1 MFFVHESSIA
11 SVAKILVQLT
21 LKNALKKYFLFTG
34 VGIYPALT
42 GVLGMNLPLI
52 ANLFI
57 FIVLVAML
65 AKIGRDNGSLP
76 RKVLAGLIFGIL
88 FGLSLH
94 TIYGSDSPILK
105 ASINWFN
112 LVGNGYVQLLQMIVM
127 PLVFAS
133 ILSAVARLHNASA
146 LGKISVLTIGVL
158 LFTTA
163 ISALV
168 GVFVSWLFGLNA
180 GGLVQG
186 ATETARLAVLQNN
199 YVDKVAS
206 LSTPQL
212 LLSFVPKNPFADLT
226 GASPTSIISV
236 VIFAAFLGVAALHL
250 VRDDK
255 QKGECVLA
263 AIEVLQAW
271 VMKLVRLIM
280 KLTPYGVMALMTKVV
295 ASSNVNDII
304 KLGSFVLAS
313 YLGLA
318 IMFAVHALLLSVN
331 GVNPIRFFHKVWPV
345 ITFAFTSRSSAA
357 TIPLNVEA
365 QTCRLGVAESI
376 ASFSA
381 SFGATIGQNG
391 CAGLYPTMLAVM
403 VAPTV
408 GINPFDPLWI
418 ASLTAIV
425 TLSSA
430 GVAGVGGG
438 ATFAALIVL
447 PTMGLPVTLV
457 ALLISIEPLIDMGRT
472 ALNVNGSM
480 TAGILTSQWLR
491 QTDKMRLNSNTDN
504 ESTLPHH

>member
-1 MFFVHESSIA
+1 MNFPLIINLVVFVA
-11 SVAKILVQLT
+11 LLLLVAKASRTGWSLS
-21 LKNALKKYFLFTG
+21 KK
-34 VGIYPALT
+34 
-42 GVLGMNLPLI
+42 
-52 ANLFI
+52 
-57 FIVLVAML
+57 VLV
-65 AKIGRDNGSLP
+65 
-76 RKVLAGLIFGIL
+76 GLVVGVL
-88 FGLSLH
+88 FGLALH
-94 TIYGSDSPILK
+94 IFYGENSPVIK
-105 ASINWFN
+105 ESVSWFN

-133 ILSAVARLHNASA
+133 ILSAVARLHNASS
-146 LGKISVLTIGVL
+146 LGKISLLTIGVL

-163 ISALV
+163 IAAAV
-168 GVFVSWLFGLNA
+168 GVFVTWLFGLNA
-180 GGLVQG
+180 SGLVQG
-186 ATETARLAVLQNN
+186 AQETARLAAIQSN
-199 YVDKVAS
+199 YVGKVAD
-206 LSTPQL
+206 LSAPQL

-236 VIFAAFLGVAALHL
+236 VIFAAFLGVAALQL
-250 VRDDK
+250 LKDDVE
-255 QKGECVLA
+255 KGQRVLK
-263 AIEVLQAW
+263 AIDTLQAW

-280 KLTPYGVMALMTKVV
+280 KLTPYGVLALMTKVV
-295 ASSNVNDII
+295 ATSNLSDII

-331 GVNPIRFFHKVWPV
+331 GVNPLRFFRKVWPV

-357 TIPLNVEA
+357 TIPLSVEA
-365 QTCRLGVAESI
+365 QTRRLGIPESI
-376 ASFSA
+376 ASFAA

-408 GINPFDPLWI
+408 GINPFDPMWI
-418 ASLTAIV
+418 ATLIGIV

-447 PTMGLPVTLV
+447 PAMGLPVTLV

-480 TAGILTSQWLR
+480 TAGTLTSQWLK
-491 QTDKMRLNSNTDN
+491 QTDRQIMNTDADN
-504 ESTLPHH
+504 EAELAHR